1 MDKTTTWLIRVFAVV
16 LICVSLFAYLNAQAN
31 QSLLRS
37 KPSIEDLDYK
47 AFLLRPKPSIEDLEY
62 KAFLLRPKPSIEDL
76 EYKALDKK
84 RANAEFAANRD
95 YTDYEKFGSIL
106 FCNASFNSRIESAN
120 YAKQMELYISGK
132 EADLSELDTAIKDYE
147 NERSKCR
154 DFNP

>member
-1 MDKTTTWLIRVFAVV
+1 MDKTNTWLIRIFAVV
-16 LICVSLFAYLNAQAN
+16 LICVCLIAYLNVQKEP
-31 QSLLRS
+31 SLLLS
-37 KPSIEDLDYK
+37 
-47 AFLLRPKPSIEDLEY
+47 KPSIEDLEY

-95 YTDYEKFGSIL
+95 YTDYEKFGSVI
-106 FCNASFNSRIESAN
+106 FCRTSFNSRIESAN

>member
-1 MDKTTTWLIRVFAVV
+1 MDKINTWIIRVFALV

-37 KPSIEDLDYK
+37 KPSIEDL
-47 AFLLRPKPSIEDLEY
+47 
-62 KAFLLRPKPSIEDL
+62 
-76 EYKALDKK
+76 EYKALDKL

-95 YTDYEKFGSIL
+95 YADYEKFGSII
-106 FCNASFNSRIESAN
+106 FCNTSFNSRIESAT
-120 YAKQMELYISGK
+120 YSAQMELYISGK
-132 EADLSELDTAIKDYE
+132 EADLSKWDTAIKDYE

>member
-1 MDKTTTWLIRVFAVV
+1 MEKINTWLIRVFAVV
-16 LICVSLFAYLNAQAN
+16 LICVSLFAYLNAKAN

-37 KPSIEDLDYK
+37 
-47 AFLLRPKPSIEDLEY
+47 
-62 KAFLLRPKPSIEDL
+62 KPSIEDL

-84 RANAEFAANRD
+84 RANAEYSANRD

-120 YAKQMELYISGK
+120 YSAQMELYISGK
-132 EADLSELDTAIKDYE
+132 EADLSKWDTAIKDYE

>member
-1 MDKTTTWLIRVFAVV
+1 MNKTNTWLITVFAVV
-16 LICVSLFAYLNAQAN
+16 LICVCLFAYLNAQAN
-31 QSLLRS
+31 QSILR
-37 KPSIEDLDYK
+37 PSIEDFD
-47 AFLLRPKPSIEDLEY
+47 Y

-95 YTDYEKFGSIL
+95 YTDYEKFGSII

-120 YAKQMELYISGK
+120 YEKQMELYISGK
-132 EADLSELDTAIKDYE
+132 EADLLEWDNAIKDYE
-147 NERSKCR
+147 NERAKCR